1 MCNFVT
7 VQMHLMQLPEFLESL
22 KTKKIVLIHGE
33 GFGAWCWYK
42 TIALLEESGLV
53 ATALDLTGSGIEL
66 TDTNK
71 ITSLADYSK
80 PLTDFLNNLPED
92 EKVNARGAALTPLHR
107 LNNSHGIYHVNFFI
121 GNFGWS

>member
-1 MCNFVT
+1 MCNFVS

-42 TIALLEESGLV
+42 TIALLEESGLL

-80 PLTDFLNNLPED
+80 PLTDFLNNLQED
-92 EKVNARGAALTPLHR
+92 EKVNARGAALTPLHH
-107 LNNSHGIYHVNFFI
+107 LNNSHGIYRVNFL
-121 GNFGWS
+121 